1 MHHKINVRHYKK
13 MEIEIQIRY
22 ITINIHDIASMH
34 STGMREQNDNNQT
47 NGPSTTT
54 MHVVAKMCWGS
65 SESVS
70 IQQDKTSSKLIRQV
84 TVVSY
89 SRNHFNH

>member
-34 STGMREQNDNNQT
+34 STGMREQNGKNQT
-47 NGPSTTT
+47 NGPSITT

-70 IQQDKTSSKLIRQV
+70 IQQDKTSSKLIQQV

-89 SRNHFNH
+89 LRSHVNH

>member
-1 MHHKINVRHYKK
+1 MHHKINDRHYKK
-13 MEIEIQIRY
+13 MKIEIQISY

-34 STGMREQNDNNQT
+34 STGMREQNDKNQT
-47 NGPSTTT
+47 NGPSISI
-54 MHVVAKMCWGS
+54 MHVVAKMCEDS
-65 SESVS
+65 SEPVS
-70 IQQDKTSSKLIRQV
+70 IQQEKTSSKLIRQV